1 MAIPELGKWRKTI
14 SVALSRYMAFKAD
27 FFLMLVAPSFVFI
40 AINYNIWRSVYLSR
54 GGESI
59 SGFSMDDMLHYQ
71 CWSFI
76 VALIV
81 RSHRTW
87 NLSEHIRLGRMTAL
101 LLYPFD
107 VWKFYTSEFLA
118 FQLLQLTIAVL
129 AVSILLFFDFLP
141 PVTPE
146 TFVIGI
152 GFSLLVSVLWFV
164 IDFTLGLVAF
174 WLDEV
179 WIFRS
184 IFGFCAVLFS
194 GAFIPIELF
203 PSELQTVLAYTPLPF
218 ITSVPA
224 HIFMGTEH
232 ASLWTATATLLGWIC
247 ALSLCASIIW
257 RRGLRLYNAAGI

>member
-1 MAIPELGKWRKTI
+1 MVSHELGKWRKTI
-14 SVALSRYMAFKAD
+14 SVSLSRYMAFKAD

-40 AINYNIWRSVYLSR
+40 AINYNIWRSVYQSR

-59 SGFSMDDMLHYQ
+59 SGFSMDQMLQYQ

-76 VALIV
+76 VTLLV

-87 NLSEHIRLGRMTAL
+87 NLSEHIRFGRMTAF

-107 VWKFYTSEFLA
+107 AWKFYASEFIA
-118 FQLLQLTIAVL
+118 FQLLQLTTAAL
-129 AVSILLFFDFLP
+129 AVSVLQVFNFLP
-141 PVTPE
+141 PPD
-146 TFVIGI
+146 IGAYAI
-152 GFSLLVSVLWFV
+152 GFGFSLLVSVLWFAL
-164 IDFTLGLVAF
+164 DFTLGLAAF

-179 WIFRS
+179 WIFRV
-184 IFGFCAVLFS
+184 IFGFFAVLFS

-203 PSELQTVLAYTPLPF
+203 PAGLQTFLTYTPFPF

-224 HIFMGTEH
+224 HFFMGT
-232 ASLWTATATLLGWIC
+232 SSVSVWSATVTLLGWIG
-247 ALSLCASIIW
+247 ALSLCAVVVW